1 MQTAR
6 TTQSEPVAA
15 AEDLIRQL
23 QGGETPKLV
32 TLFASRERDQLALN
46 RAVRERLPKGTRLV
60 GATTAGELDNQGM
73 HSGSVVL
80 GALSGDFEV
89 GLGLGSGLSVD
100 AVGAG
105 GAAIKRAAQEL
116 GVRQSDLD
124 PRQYVGL
131 VIDDG
136 FRYKKEELLLG
147 ILEKNQTL
155 VLVGGGAAD
164 HEQDPAKQS
173 ALLHVDGEVA
183 TDAVLVAL
191 FKTSAPWAALR
202 SHWYQPT
209 GERLTITRVD
219 ESATRALEIDGRPA
233 AQRYAEL
240 LGVPV
245 DELEFGKPRGFAVH
259 PTALKVGRE
268 YFIRA
273 PWKPLRRRL
282 HPLRQ
287 PPGGGHRAGADE
299 DGGHGRHDARLL
311 PGGAAPPRPEPPG
324 HPAFPL
330 QWAHVVRQHDRHHPP
345 ARRDLA
351 PRTRGGWNECALR
364 DLLGVP
370 HQHDADGAGVRGK
383 LTDEHSGSGGARATR
398 RPGCSWWGVRGS
410 ARACWRRCG
419 ARTCRC
425 PRGAWLPARR
435 WRRRWSSPWELAVCG
450 AELPGLG
457 FREAAPAAAREGSQA
472 ALHRPRARSGRTR
485 R

>member
-15 AEDLIRQL
+15 AEDLLRQL
-23 QGGETPKLV
+23 QGGDTPRLV

-89 GLGLGSGLSVD
+89 GLGLGTGLSVD

-105 GAAIKRAAQEL
+105 ATAIKRAAQEL
-116 GVRQSDLD
+116 GVRQSDID

-183 TDAVLVAL
+183 TDAVVVAL

-202 SHWYQPT
+202 SHWYLPT

-219 ESATRALEIDGRPA
+219 DSATRALEIDGKPA
-233 AQRYAEL
+233 AQRYADL

-273 PWKPLRRRL
+273 PWKPLPDGSVLFANLLEEGTELELMKMGDMAGLTRAFFQEELPRRVANPQATLLFHCSGRMWY
-282 HPLRQ
+282 
-287 PPGGGHRAGADE
+287 AGATGTIPQLAE
-299 DGGHGRHDARLL
+299 TLRH
-311 PGGAAPPRPEPPG
+311 
-324 HPAFPL
+324 
-330 QWAHVVRQHDRHHPP
+330 
-345 ARRDLA
+345 
-351 PRTRGGWNECALR
+351 
-364 DLLGVP
+364 
-370 HQHDADGAGVRGK
+370 
-383 LTDEHSGSGGARATR
+383 
-398 RPGCSWWGVRGS
+398 
-410 ARACWRRCG
+410 
-419 ARTCRC
+419 
-425 PRGAWLPARR
+425 
-435 WRRRWSSPWELAVCG
+435 
-450 AELPGLG
+450 
-457 FREAAPAAAREGSQA
+457 APAAAGMNVHFEIY
-472 ALHRPRARSGRTR
+472 SGFHINTTLTVLAFGGN
-485 R
+485 